1 MDKTQKEKIREF
13 IRDIDNYVDYH
24 GEADKEDI
32 EPFIRKESLI
42 NFINQQFDLAIKE
55 TEERLVREILDR
67 IKDTIGINTNS
78 VSDNLTL
85 VKVFDDGGLCD
96 FVDEKEYINKVD
108 LIRFINLL
116 RNK

>member
-1 MDKTQKEKIREF
+1 MADKTQKEKIREF

-42 NFINQQFDLAIKE
+42 NFINEQFDLAIKE
-55 TEERLVREILDR
+55 TEERMVREIKQKID
-67 IKDTIGINTNS
+67 KVTSYDHSKCPNKMTCIGYQNCLSDIENGVFTNH
-78 VSDNLTL
+78 V
-85 VKVFDDGGLCD
+85 
-96 FVDEKEYINKVD
+96 
-108 LIRFINLL
+108 

>member
-55 TEERLVREILDR
+55 TEERMVRKIE
-67 IKDTIGINTNS
+67 GIREDCRN
-78 VSDNLTL
+78 
-85 VKVFDDGGLCD
+85 DGGIQYLSTYD
-96 FVDEKEYINKVD
+96 QIIN
-108 LIRFINLL
+108 LIR
-116 RNK
+116 NK

>member
-1 MDKTQKEKIREF
+1 MEDKTQKEKIREF

-55 TEERLVREILDR
+55 TEERIVREIALMREPMPSANDH
-67 IKDTIGINTNS
+67 
-78 VSDNLTL
+78 
-85 VKVFDDGGLCD
+85 
-96 FVDEKEYINKVD
+96 KEYNRGKREGVE
-108 LIRFINLL
+108 LIRNAVINLI